1 MFLPGWQD
9 LPLIH
14 LTAADLPISRLK
26 PASSLNLFIT
36 TSLFIITSLLEDKHA
51 YFMPL
56 DHRLLSIT
64 QETIT
69 FEPLL
74 TTNMSVHGTQ
84 ALCSPLI
91 TGGYSPNHCHPNPG
105 DFHFFCIP
113 LSAKPILR
121 QTIN

>member
-14 LTAADLPISRLK
+14 VTAADLPISSLN

-36 TSLFIITSLLEDKHA
+36 TSLCIITSLLENKHA

-56 DHRLLSIT
+56 DRCLLSIT

-74 TTNMSVHGTQ
+74 TTNMSVHGTY
-84 ALCSPLI
+84 ALCSPLNI
-91 TGGYSPNHCHPNPG
+91 GGYSSRHCHSNPG

-113 LSAKPILR
+113 LNAKPILR
-121 QTIN
+121 QTIH